1 MSQDPNIKRA
11 ADLTNMIGQIGCV
24 TGVVALII
32 IGIAFGAGWLLDDL
46 MGNERRIFTVI
57 FMLLSFP
64 ITTYAMVRISLYM
77 VGRAQA
83 SVEQT
88 TNQDDR
94 DKTAS

>member
-24 TGVVALII
+24 TGIVALVI
-32 IGIAFGAGWLLDDL
+32 IGVAFGAGWYLDDL
-46 MGNERRIFTVI
+46 MGNERRIMTVI
-57 FMLLSFP
+57 FMLASFP

-77 VGRAQA
+77 VGRAQR

-94 DKTAS
+94 DTTAT